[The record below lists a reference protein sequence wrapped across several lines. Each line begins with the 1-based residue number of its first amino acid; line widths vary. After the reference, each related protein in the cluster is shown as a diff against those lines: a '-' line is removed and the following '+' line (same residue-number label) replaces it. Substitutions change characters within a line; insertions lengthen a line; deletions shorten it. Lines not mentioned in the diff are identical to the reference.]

1 MYTDHLIIQIK
12 NIIMGI
18 PKKEETEKYYTI
30 EEYLEIQE
38 SSEEKLEFRNG
49 EIVAMA
55 GGTGNHSLISTSI
68 TTALDN
74 AIDNSGKNCMV
85 FNSDIKVKIDN
96 YNCFVFPDSSV
107 VCGDVEYD
115 NENETVLKNPILL
128 IEVLSKTSKGYDKG
142 EKFEYY
148 RSLPSFKEYMIIYQT
163 MPKVQTWYKEA
174 NDLWR
179 IGNAEGLEAVIPLHS
194 IGIEVA
200 LKDIYKR
207 IRNFPEGVTDFY

>member
-1 MYTDHLIIQIK
+1 
-12 NIIMGI
+12 MGI
-18 PKKEETEKYYTI
+18 PKKEEQEKYYTVA
-30 EEYLEIQE
+30 EYLEIQE

-74 AIDNSGKNCMV
+74 AIDKNKKNCIV
-85 FNSDIKVKIDN
+85 FNSDIKIKIDKH
-96 YNCFVFPDSSV
+96 NCFVFPDSAV

-115 NENETVLKNPILL
+115 NENETILKNPILL
-128 IEVLSKTSKGYDKG
+128 IEVLSKTSKNYDKG

-163 MPKVQTWYKEA
+163 MPKVQTWYREA

-179 IGNAEGLEAVIPLHS
+179 IGNAEGLDAVIKLHS

-207 IRNFPEGVTDFY
+207 IRSFPEEVTNPY

>member
-1 MYTDHLIIQIK
+1 
-12 NIIMGI
+12 MGVS
-18 PKKEETEKYYTI
+18 KKEEQEKYYTVA
-30 EEYLEIQE
+30 EYLELQE
-38 SSEEKLEFRNG
+38 TSEEKLEFRNG

-55 GGTGNHSLISTSI
+55 GGTSNHSLISTSI

-74 AIDNSGKNCMV
+74 AIDKNKKDCLV
-85 FNSDIKVKIDN
+85 FNSDIKIKIDKH
-96 YNCFVFPDSSV
+96 NCFVFSDSAV

-115 NENETVLKNPILL
+115 NENKNETILTNPIIL
-128 IEVLSKTSKGYDKG
+128 IEVLSKSSKNYDKVD
-142 EKFEYY
+142 KFEYY

-163 MPKVQTWYKEA
+163 IPKVQTWYREA

-179 IGNAEGLEAVIPLHS
+179 IGNAEGLEAVVPLHS

-207 IRNFPEGVTDFY
+207 IRSFPEGVVSPY